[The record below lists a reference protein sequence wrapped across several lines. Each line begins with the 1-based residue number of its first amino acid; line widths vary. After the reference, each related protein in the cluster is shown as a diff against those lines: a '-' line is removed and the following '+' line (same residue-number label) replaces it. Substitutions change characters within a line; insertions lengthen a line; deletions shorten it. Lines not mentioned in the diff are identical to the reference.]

1 MGVDIIQNCE
11 VKGIKRNGDSVEGLE
26 TTKGFI
32 KTNKIGV
39 VAAGHSSV
47 IANMAGLKLPLESK
61 PLQALVSEP
70 VKPIIDTVVMSNAVH
85 AYVSQSD
92 KGELVIGAG
101 TDDYI
106 SYSQKG
112 SHDIVEGTLN
122 AILELYPIFSR
133 MRMLRQWGGIVDICP
148 DASPIISKTS
158 IKGLYFNCGWGT
170 GGFKATPGSGDLFA
184 HTIANDEPHELNAA
198 FNINRFVSGDLVDEH
213 GAAAVAH

>member
-1 MGVDIIQNCE
+1 MI
-11 VKGIKRNGDSVEGLE
+11 
-26 TTKGFI
+26 
-32 KTNKIGV
+32 
-39 VAAGHSSV
+39 
-47 IANMAGLKLPLESK
+47 M
-61 PLQALVSEP
+61 
-70 VKPIIDTVVMSNAVH
+70 
-85 AYVSQSD
+85 Y
-92 KGELVIGAG
+92 
-101 TDDYI
+101 

-133 MRMLRQWGGIVDICP
+133 MKMLRQWGGIVDICP

-184 HTIANDEPHELNAA
+184 HTIANDEPHKLNAA

>member
-1 MGVDIIQNCE
+1 M
-11 VKGIKRNGDSVEGLE
+11 
-26 TTKGFI
+26 
-32 KTNKIGV
+32 
-39 VAAGHSSV
+39 
-47 IANMAGLKLPLESK
+47 
-61 PLQALVSEP
+61 SEP
-70 VKPIIDTVVMSNAVH
+70 VNPIIDTVVMSNAVH

-101 TDDYI
+101 TDDYV

-184 HTIANDEPHELNAA
+184 YTIANDEPHELNAA